1 MHKKF
6 LFLVAL
12 ILFSIKTNAQNNLY
26 PIEDPWF
33 LSYLQTNYPQT
44 IVNDSLDIDAT
55 AGIDTLDLP
64 FTATSFTNIDPVQ
77 FFNDLT
83 YLNCLGQDITSLPEL
98 PDGLKVLRCASNEL
112 TSLPELPNGLIWLSC
127 GVNQLTS
134 LPELPD
140 ALGILMCNQ
149 NNLTSLPL
157 LPQNLS
163 VITFFGNPLEC
174 VSNHLPQFP
183 DLNTYPICY
192 GCTDPLYLEYEALAA
207 DEDGSCATIISVG
220 CMDAN
225 ADNFD
230 ESANV
235 SSACD
240 YSCPFTADGTSYLDG
255 LCYDNVWIY
264 GYTVEV
270 LEGLGYDCS
279 CVENP
284 FYGCMDSVACNY
296 DSEEDE
302 EGGLCEYPNDG
313 YDCLGNCIIDIDC
326 SGICGGN
333 SFIDD
338 CGECNATTV
347 VSAGLSYPVPVTTN
361 CEIYPISPMSVS
373 SVTAVLGAS
382 TSAVSDAYI
391 FLLDMSGVTLA
402 DLHANPSNYENT
414 SVTVDFEIPIYVSQL
429 QLCSWWNPASL
440 ISLELE
446 GAEGCVAVIGC
457 TDTEACNYD
466 AEANE
471 DDGFCVYA
479 ETYYNCNGDCIND
492 TDIDSVCDE
501 LEISG
506 CIDTEACNYDANAT
520 DDGASCTYADTYYD
534 CNGICINDTDID
546 NVCDELEISGCI
558 DTMACNYD
566 ENATDEDASCTY
578 ADTYYD
584 CNGVCINDIDLDGLC
599 DELDYDDGMG
609 IDEVGNTTQTL
620 IKMIDILGRE
630 QKEHKQG
637 TLLFYIY
644 DNGRVE
650 KRLGE

>member
-1 MHKKF
+1 MKKII
-6 LFLVAL
+6 FLVAI

-26 PIEDPWF
+26 PVEDPWF
-33 LSYLQTNYPQT
+33 LSYLQANYPQT

-64 FTATSFTNIDPVQ
+64 FTATSFTNIDPIQ

-83 YLNCLGQDITSLPEL
+83 YLNCWGQDITSLPEL

-127 GVNQLTS
+127 GLNQLTS

-174 VSNHLPQFP
+174 VSNHLTQFP
-183 DLNTYPICY
+183 ELNVYPICY

-207 DEDGSCATIISVG
+207 DDDGSCATLISVG
-220 CMDAN
+220 CMDVN
-225 ADNFD
+225 ADNYD

-235 SSACD
+235 SGACD
-240 YSCPFTADGTSYLDG
+240 YSCPFTANGTNYLDG
-255 LCYDNVWIY
+255 LCYDYVWTY
-264 GYTVEV
+264 GYTVEE

-296 DSEEDE
+296 DAE

-313 YDCLGNCIIDIDC
+313 FDCLGNCIIDIDC

-338 CGECNATTV
+338 CGECIATTV

-391 FLLDMSGVTLA
+391 FLLDMSGATLA

-440 ISLELE
+440 ISLELQ
-446 GAEGCVAVIGC
+446 GAEGCVAVLGC
-457 TDTEACNYD
+457 IDSEACNYD

-471 DDGFCVYA
+471 DDGSCVVA
-479 ETYYNCNGDCIND
+479 LEYYDCNGVCLND
-492 TDIDSVCDE
+492 TDNDSVCDE

-506 CIDTEACNYDANAT
+506 CIDTMACNYDANAT
-520 DDGASCTYADTYYD
+520 DDDASCTYADTYYD

-566 ENATDEDASCTY
+566 ANATDDDASCTY

-584 CNGVCINDIDLDGLC
+584 CNGICINDIDFDGEC
-599 DELDYDDGMG
+599 DELDYDDGIG

-650 KRLGE
+650 KRLGEL